1 MPFANLRKEEGMMG
15 KFEGIIKSEIVRLAK
30 REVRKITVP
39 LGRDLRSLKN
49 RVSQIRKT
57 LLSLERLAAEQQ
69 RELGKGRVPLEASPE
84 EVKGSRFSPRLI
96 RALRKRLRITQKE
109 MAILAGVTVGAI
121 YQWEKGIFEPRG
133 KKKAFLVALRKIGRR
148 DVKKLLEGKKAE
160 KEERRVSRRTRTK
173 AKGKKVRRRR
183 PGGRG
188 VKRK

>member
-1 MPFANLRKEEGMMG
+1 MPFASPRKKEEIMG

-30 REVRKITVP
+30 REVRKITLP

-57 LLSLERLAAEQQ
+57 LLSLERLTAEQQ
-69 RELGKGRVPLEASPE
+69 KELGKGRVPLEASPE

-96 RALRKRLRITQKE
+96 RALRKRLRVTQKE

-133 KKKAFLVALRKIGRR
+133 KKKAVLVALRKLGRR
-148 DVKKLLEGKKAE
+148 DAKKLLEGKKTE
-160 KEERRVSRRTRTK
+160 KGEKKVSRGTR

-183 PGGRG
+183 ARGRRA
-188 VKRK
+188 KRK

>member
-1 MPFANLRKEEGMMG
+1 MG

-109 MAILAGVTVGAI
+109 MATLAEVTVGAI

-133 KKKAFLVALRKIGRR
+133 KKKAVLVALRKIGRR

-160 KEERRVSRRTRTK
+160 KEERRVSRRTRAK

-183 PGGRG
+183 PGERG